1 MNASSLALSKYSG
14 ASSMTDKKTLS
25 NLYHAG
31 MAFAAQLRL
40 VGEHEAAHDI
50 EVYVLDIKKE
60 LEDASTEE

>member
-1 MNASSLALSKYSG
+1 MSH
-14 ASSMTDKKTLS
+14 DKKTLS

-50 EVYVLDIKKE
+50 EVFVLEMKMEKE
-60 LEDASTEE
+60 NASTEE

>member
-1 MNASSLALSKYSG
+1 MH
-14 ASSMTDKKTLS
+14 DKKTLS

-50 EVYVLDIKKE
+50 EVYVLDMKMEKE
-60 LEDASTEE
+60 NASAKE

>member
-1 MNASSLALSKYSG
+1 
-14 ASSMTDKKTLS
+14 MTDKKQLS
-25 NLYHAG
+25 NLYNAG

-60 LEDASTEE
+60 LEDVSNEE